1 MILVYITCE
10 SQAQAE
16 DIGRHLLKKRLAGC
30 INIIPGMRSAYL
42 WPPGK
47 NYIEEA
53 DEVILLCKTIEK
65 HYKAIEKEV
74 LKLHT
79 YSNPAI
85 FALPILH
92 VSKNYANWL
101 KSEIVSRKTQ
111 RKLKQS
117 SRQSFYEAMEKIS
130 RMPNKPMGELSEED
144 KIIYGED

>member
-10 SQAQAE
+10 SREQAE

-30 INIIPGMRSAYL
+30 INIIPGMHSLYF

-47 NYIEEA
+47 NYIEES

-74 LKLHT
+74 LKVHS

-92 VSKNYANWL
+92 MSQKYAAWL
-101 KSEIVSRKTQ
+101 IGECKKSH
-111 RKLKQS
+111 
-117 SRQSFYEAMEKIS
+117 
-130 RMPNKPMGELSEED
+130 D
-144 KIIYGED
+144 